1 MAYEFCTEKWPGSNI
16 YFSSN
21 KCLSFLITSAVCCGH
36 MSKIHFWRALIGLSF
51 MGTQKSPKFGSKK
64 ANALKYPCHKL
75 LASLI

>member
-1 MAYEFCTEKWPGSNI
+1 
-16 YFSSN
+16 
-21 KCLSFLITSAVCCGH
+21 
-36 MSKIHFWRALIGLSF
+36 MSKIGGLAFIGLSF

>member
-1 MAYEFCTEKWPGSNI
+1 MFK
-16 YFSSN
+16 
-21 KCLSFLITSAVCCGH
+21 FLITSAVVGICARFTFGGLA
-36 MSKIHFWRALIGLSF
+36 FIGLSF